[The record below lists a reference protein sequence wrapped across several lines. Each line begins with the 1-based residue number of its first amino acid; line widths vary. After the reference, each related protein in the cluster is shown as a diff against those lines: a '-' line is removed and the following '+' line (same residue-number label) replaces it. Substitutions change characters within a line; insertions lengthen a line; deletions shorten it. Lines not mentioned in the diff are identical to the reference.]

1 MNLGLENEYQ
11 EFKEGLGQLDK
22 GLKSLTSMLNKHGHA
37 IVYFGVDDDGN
48 VCGLSIGKNTLLDI
62 RNRIRDK
69 IEPRIYADIQ
79 EFTDDAGKKY
89 IKITA
94 SGLDTPYSFDGRYYL
109 RNVSAD
115 EKASN
120 DILRKLLATS
130 DSDILRQKSSPIQEL
145 TFTSLFGTLAGNG
158 IHPKP
163 TKEFYSNYGLLN
175 RDDKFNMNAYLL
187 SDNNEISLKV
197 VVFEGLDKSV
207 MSKRTEYG
215 SRCLLVAISEVM
227 QYFETI
233 NITNVNLNGP
243 LREEQSLFDFPS
255 FREAWVNACLHND
268 WKNGIAPSIYMF
280 DNRIEIV
287 SYGGLPFSLSKE
299 GFYHGTSVPVNKSL
313 LTVFMAAKYAEQSGH
328 GIPTIVEK
336 YGRDIFSFDDG
347 MLKVTIPLSF
357 ERPEVTVRRKGIMI
371 HKNSL
376 TENQK
381 QIITLLSSDSSLTL
395 KTVAEKTGIS
405 LIGVKKICSKLQE
418 LGILERVGAK
428 RNGKWI
434 IK

>member
-1 MNLGLENEYQ
+1 MNLGFEDEYQ

-22 GLKSLTSMLNKHGHA
+22 GLKSITSMLNKHGHA
-37 IVYFGVDDDGN
+37 TVYFGVDDNGN
-48 VCGLSIGKNTLLDI
+48 VCGLSIGKNTLMDI

-79 EFTDDAGKKY
+79 ERTDENGKKY

-94 SGLDTPYSFDGRYYL
+94 NGLDIPYSFDGRYYL

-120 DILRKLLATS
+120 DILRKMLATS
-130 DSDILRQKSSPIQEL
+130 DSDILRQKTSPLQEL
-145 TFTSLFGTLAGNG
+145 TFTSLFGILAGNG

-175 RDDKFNMNAYLL
+175 RDGKFNMNAYLL

-215 SRCLLVAISEVM
+215 SKCLLVSVSEVM

-233 NITNVNLNGP
+233 NSTAVNLESS
-243 LREEQSLFDFPS
+243 LREEKSLFNFAS
-255 FREAWVNACLHND
+255 FREAWINASLHND
-268 WKNGIAPSIYMF
+268 WKNGFAPSVYMF
-280 DNRIEIV
+280 DDRIEII

-313 LTVFMAAKYAEQSGH
+313 LTIFMAAKYAEQSGH

-336 YGRDIFSFDDG
+336 YGRDVFSFDDG
-347 MLKVTIPLSF
+347 MLKVTLPLAF
-357 ERPEVTVRRKGIMI
+357 ERPDITMRKQKEI
-371 HKNSL
+371 HQLNLSIKQTKVYNAL
-376 TENQK
+376 TENPN
-381 QIITLLSSDSSLTL
+381 LSMQAIANL
-395 KTVAEKTGIS
+395 TGIS
-405 LIGVKKICSKLQE
+405 LAGVKKICAKLQN
-418 LGILERVGAK
+418 LGKLERVGSK
-428 RNGKWI
+428 RSGTWI
-434 IK
+434 TK